1 MDMTTEKEI
10 LRKNVKELQIQLR
23 DAHVRIKELNLTI
36 NTLRNRLGNEVE
48 FTTADGW
55 AMPVENP
62 DATHIKED
70 KDE

>member
-1 MDMTTEKEI
+1 MNTETEI

-23 DAHVRIKELNLTI
+23 DAHIRIKELNLTI
-36 NTLRNRLGNEVE
+36 NTLRNRLGSEIE

-62 DATHIKED
+62 DALHIKED

>member
-1 MDMTTEKEI
+1 MNTETEI

-23 DAHVRIKELNLTI
+23 DAHIRIKDLNATI
-36 NTLRNRLGNEVE
+36 VELRNRLGSETE
-48 FTTADGW
+48 YTTADGW

-62 DATHIKED
+62 DAMHIKEN

>member
-1 MDMTTEKEI
+1 MTTETEI

-36 NTLRNRLGNEVE
+36 STLRNRLGSEVQY
-48 FTTADGW
+48 TTASGW

-62 DATHIKED
+62 DAEHLNKGDED
-70 KDE
+70 DT

>member
-1 MDMTTEKEI
+1 MNTETEI

-23 DAHVRIKELNLTI
+23 DAHIRIKELNLTI
-36 NTLRNRLGNEVE
+36 NTLRNRLGSEIE

-62 DATHIKED
+62 DAIHIKED

>member
-1 MDMTTEKEI
+1 MTTEKEI

-23 DAHVRIKELNLTI
+23 DAHIRIKELNLTI
-36 NTLRNRLGNEVE
+36 STLRNRLGSEIE

-62 DATHIKED
+62 DAIHIKED

>member
-1 MDMTTEKEI
+1 MATNTETEI

-23 DAHVRIKELNLTI
+23 DAHIRIKELNLTI
-36 NTLRNRLGNEVE
+36 STLRNRLGSEIE

-62 DATHIKED
+62 DAIHIKED

>member
-1 MDMTTEKEI
+1 MTTEKEI

-23 DAHVRIKELNLTI
+23 DAHIRIKDLNATI
-36 NTLRNRLGNEVE
+36 VELRNRLGSETE
-48 FTTADGW
+48 YTTASGW

-62 DATHIKED
+62 DAMHIKED

>member
-1 MDMTTEKEI
+1 MTTEKEI

-23 DAHVRIKELNLTI
+23 DAHIRIKELNLTI
-36 NTLRNRLGNEVE
+36 NTLRNRLGSEVE

-62 DATHIKED
+62 DAMHIKEK

>member
-1 MDMTTEKEI
+1 MGMTTEKEI

>member
-1 MDMTTEKEI
+1 MTTEKEI
-10 LRKNVKELQIQLR
+10 LRKNVKELQMQLR

-36 NTLRNRLGNEVE
+36 NTLRNRLGIEKE
-48 FTTADGW
+48 YTTASGW

-70 KDE
+70 EDE

>member
-1 MDMTTEKEI
+1 MNTETEI

-23 DAHVRIKELNLTI
+23 DAHIRIKELNLTI
-36 NTLRNRLGNEVE
+36 NTLRNRLGSEVE

-62 DATHIKED
+62 DAMHIKEN

>member
-1 MDMTTEKEI
+1 MTTEKEI

-23 DAHVRIKELNLTI
+23 DAHIRIKELNLTI
-36 NTLRNRLGNEVE
+36 NTLRNRLGSEVE

-62 DATHIKED
+62 DAKHIKEN

>member
-1 MDMTTEKEI
+1 MAMNTETEI

-23 DAHVRIKELNLTI
+23 DAHIRIKELNLTI
-36 NTLRNRLGNEVE
+36 NTLRNRLGSEIE

-62 DATHIKED
+62 DAIHIKED

>member
-1 MDMTTEKEI
+1 MTTEKEI
-10 LRKNVKELQIQLR
+10 LRKNDKELQIQLR
-23 DAHVRIKELNLTI
+23 DAHIRIKELNLTL
-36 NTLRNRLGNEVE
+36 NTLRNRLGSETE

-62 DATHIKED
+62 DAIHIKEK

>member
-1 MDMTTEKEI
+1 MTTEKEI

-23 DAHVRIKELNLTI
+23 DAHIRIKELNLTI

>member
-1 MDMTTEKEI
+1 MNTETEI

-23 DAHVRIKELNLTI
+23 DAHIRIKELNLTI
-36 NTLRNRLGNEVE
+36 STLRNRLGSEIE

-62 DATHIKED
+62 DAIHIKEK

>member
-1 MDMTTEKEI
+1 MTTEKEI

-23 DAHVRIKELNLTI
+23 DAHIRIKELNLTI
-36 NTLRNRLGNEVE
+36 STLRNRLGSEIE

-62 DATHIKED
+62 DALHIKED

>member
-1 MDMTTEKEI
+1 MGMNTETEI

-23 DAHVRIKELNLTI
+23 DAHIRIKELNLTI
-36 NTLRNRLGNEVE
+36 NTLRNRLGSEIE

-62 DATHIKED
+62 DALHIKEN

>member
-1 MDMTTEKEI
+1 MTTEKEI

-23 DAHVRIKELNLTI
+23 DAHIRIKELNLTI
-36 NTLRNRLGNEVE
+36 NTLRNRLGSEIE

-62 DATHIKED
+62 DAIHIKED

>member
-1 MDMTTEKEI
+1 MAMNTETEI

-23 DAHVRIKELNLTI
+23 DAHIRIKELNLTI
-36 NTLRNRLGNEVE
+36 NTLRNRLGSEIE

-62 DATHIKED
+62 DAKHIKEN

>member
-1 MDMTTEKEI
+1 MNTETEI

-23 DAHVRIKELNLTI
+23 DAHIRIKELNLTI
-36 NTLRNRLGNEVE
+36 NTLRNRLGSEVE

-62 DATHIKED
+62 DAIHIKED